1 MFEFVYVT
9 LPFTR
14 RMCFGFSFAAF
25 LAIASTAERTTSLS
39 YASAIMVK
47 TGM

>member
-1 MFEFVYVT
+1 MFEFVYVM

-14 RMCFGFSFAAF
+14 RMCFGFNFAQFRAM
-25 LAIASTAERTTSLS
+25 ASTAERTTSLS